1 MVLHWLLLSRVL
13 ESILIPYAGFLQ
25 DIEKQVGKR
34 IQALRRRKGLTQDE
48 FANLAGLNRT
58 HVYRLETGQQSITLR
73 TMKIIAD
80 ALDVRVKGFG

>member
-1 MVLHWLLLSRVL
+1 LLLSRVL